1 MAGRID
7 DPRRDRPGKLLSPFL
22 RAFIG
27 AAMAVFIMGVWVLQW
42 LNSISNASLVDWTFY
57 GSLIVVGV
65 IFVFMLGINVI
76 LMKNMGDESTVCVL
90 TRAAALPSGV
100 NLFLKVLEVSR

>member
-1 MAGRID
+1 MARRTD
-7 DPRRDRPGKLLSPFL
+7 DPRRDRPGKLLSPLL

-27 AAMAVFIMGVWVLQW
+27 AAMAVFIVGVWVLQW

-65 IFVFMLGINVI
+65 MFVFMLGTNVI
-76 LMKNMGDESTVCVL
+76 LMKNMDDESTSCVVARVVL
-90 TRAAALPSGV
+90 LPSGV
-100 NLFLKVLEVSR
+100 SLLLKVLEVNQ